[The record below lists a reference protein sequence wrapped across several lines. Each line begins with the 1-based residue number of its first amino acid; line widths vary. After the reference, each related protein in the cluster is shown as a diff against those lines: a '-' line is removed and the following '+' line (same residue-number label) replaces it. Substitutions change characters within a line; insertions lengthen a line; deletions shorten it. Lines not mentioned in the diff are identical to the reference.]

1 MMLVDLMVSIKADP
15 AKGAK
20 GDAVAVVESGTLRS
34 ERRVPVPAV
43 NNVNDD
49 FIFDTRRLEIQFCL
63 WNQSCTSTNYICMCV
78 GSTHENCS
86 SILLANL
93 P

>member
-1 MMLVDLMVSIKADP
+1 MVSIKADP

-20 GDAVAVVESGTLRS
+20 GDAVAVVESGTLRP

-43 NNVNDD
+43 NIVNEDL
-49 FIFDTRRLEIQFCL
+49 FETRRLKDNFAYKSTYKLNVVCMYAMSTYEICL
-63 WNQSCTSTNYICMCV
+63 
-78 GSTHENCS
+78 